1 MTEVTLIEISLAFTR
16 YLYQMVEV
24 KQSLFIAL
32 LDHNPDEALYWMYEL
47 YYSGFDEE
55 VYDYILLIYDAIYM
69 KLHPNLQ
76 DFITSK
82 YAKWKKYGSTTE
94 TDTDIG
100 SIVYTLALR
109 SYCLV
114 DFIRKYLAANV
125 KSTYINNTTEST
137 QFIVN
142 LTPEHIEKYKT
153 FDHSSSIQPGRVLDR
168 VVKYPICKIYNKLF
182 NTLTHKNF
190 PEAYLTKWL
199 YYASFSPIWYQRI
212 INYNGQID
220 YKNLVVTFDSDD
232 DEEEFRRIWDYD
244 PDEVST
250 QVFTRCVG
258 TGKETM
264 SSLKQFCEK
273 YNYTIHS
280 RIIKRKPKLDGT

>member
-1 MTEVTLIEISLAFTR
+1 MTEVVTIEISLAFTR

-32 LDHNPDEALYWMYEL
+32 LDHNPEEALYWMYEL

-55 VYDYILLIYDAIYM
+55 VYNYILLIYDTIYK

-76 DFITSK
+76 DIITSK
-82 YAKWKKYGSTTE
+82 YTKWKECGSTTE
-94 TDTDIG
+94 TDIDIG

-114 DFIRKYLAANV
+114 DFIRNYLAANV
-125 KSTYINNTTEST
+125 RPTHIDNTTESA
-137 QFIVN
+137 QFVVN
-142 LTPEHIEKYKT
+142 LTPEYIESYKT
-153 FDHSSSIQPGRVLDR
+153 FDDSSNIQPGRVLSR
-168 VVKYPICKIYNKLF
+168 VVKYPIYKAYNKLF
-182 NTLTHKNF
+182 NTFTHDNF
-190 PEAYLTKWL
+190 PEAYRTKWL
-199 YYASFSPIWYQRI
+199 YYASFSPIWYERI
-212 INYNGQID
+212 TNYNGQID
-220 YKNLVVTFDSDD
+220 YKNMTVTFDSED

-244 PDEVST
+244 PDEVSS

-264 SSLKQFCEK
+264 FSLKQFCEK
-273 YNYTIHS
+273 YNYTISS
-280 RIIKRKPKLDGT
+280 RIIKRNPKLVDT

>member
-1 MTEVTLIEISLAFTR
+1 MTEPVTIEISLAFTR

-32 LDHNPDEALYWMYEL
+32 LDHNPEEALYWMYEL

-55 VYDYILLIYDAIYM
+55 VYDYLLLIYDTVYK

-82 YAKWKKYGSTTE
+82 YTKWKEQGPTIE
-94 TDTDIG
+94 TNTDIG

-114 DFIRKYLAANV
+114 DFIRNYLAANV
-125 KSTYINNTTEST
+125 KSTYIDNTTEST

-142 LTPEHIEKYKT
+142 LKPESIEKYKT
-153 FDHSSSIQPGRVLDR
+153 FDHSSTIQPCRVLDR
-168 VVKYPICKIYNKLF
+168 VIKYPIYKAYNKLF

-190 PEAYLTKWL
+190 PEAYRTKWL
-199 YYASFSPIWYQRI
+199 YYASFSPVWYERI
-212 INYNGQID
+212 TNYNGKID
-220 YKNLVVTFDSDD
+220 YKNMTVTFDSED
-232 DEEEFRRIWDYD
+232 DEEEFRRLWDYE
-244 PDEVST
+244 PDETSSR
-250 QVFTRCVG
+250 VFTCSVG

-264 SSLKQFCEK
+264 FSLKQFCEK
-273 YNYTIHS
+273 YNYTINS
-280 RIIKRKPKLDGT
+280 RIIKRNPKLVDT